1 MKDAGW
7 SLKML
12 EDSAEEYM
20 SDGDLME
27 CLCES
32 VDLYHGEKPT
42 LSFTLRWIIFE
53 SLKFCHHC

>member
-27 CLCES
+27 CAL
-32 VDLYHGEKPT
+32 
-42 LSFTLRWIIFE
+42 
-53 SLKFCHHC
+53 